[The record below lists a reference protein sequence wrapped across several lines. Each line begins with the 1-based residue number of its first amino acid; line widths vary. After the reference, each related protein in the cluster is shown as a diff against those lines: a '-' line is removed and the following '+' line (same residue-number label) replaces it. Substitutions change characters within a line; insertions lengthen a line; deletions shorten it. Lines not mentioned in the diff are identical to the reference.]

1 MVIAERGFLPAQR
14 AAVQLL
20 STTERVHDDAL
31 MVANAVALLDQLGE
45 IADNPEGARMR
56 LANGRLL
63 PFECALDQTL

>member
-1 MVIAERGFLPAQR
+1 MVIAKRGFLPAQR

-20 STTERVHDDAL
+20 STTERVDYDAL
-31 MVANAVALLDQLGE
+31 MVANAVALLYQLGE